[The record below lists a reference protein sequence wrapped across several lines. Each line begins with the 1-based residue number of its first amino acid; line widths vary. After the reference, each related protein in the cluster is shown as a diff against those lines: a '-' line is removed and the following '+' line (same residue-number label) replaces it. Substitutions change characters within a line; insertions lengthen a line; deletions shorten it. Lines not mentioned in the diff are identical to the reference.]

1 LKKITSGLFPL
12 ALIAV
17 LVGSSSCRSNPE
29 TDDEV
34 AVLETSYGRIV
45 IEFLPRVA
53 PKHVRNFK
61 ELAGTGFYDETR
73 FHRIV
78 KDKSQLVAI
87 QGGDP
92 NTINGDPAIW
102 GQGQRGQRMVPA
114 EISALKHERGIV
126 SAARRSDDVNSA
138 TSQFFLCVAPFPGF
152 DGQYSI
158 FGRVIE
164 GMNVV
169 DSIARAPIEPKSD
182 RPMDPVV
189 VNRAYIIKR
198 AELKGPGAQASL
210 PALSSEFVF
219 SLSTRQAGIPAF
231 AGLLKEH

>member
-1 LKKITSGLFPL
+1 MRMTSGLVGL
-12 ALIAV
+12 AL
-17 LVGSSSCRSNPE
+17 VGVSLCSSACAGKAES
-29 TDDEV
+29 DDEV

-45 IEFLPRVA
+45 IEFLNSVA

-61 ELAGTGFYDETR
+61 GLASTGFYDGTR

-78 KDKSQLVAI
+78 RDKTVLTAI

-102 GQGQRGQRMVPA
+102 GQGQRGQRTVPA
-114 EISALKHERGIV
+114 EISSLTHQRGIV
-126 SAARRSDDVNSA
+126 SAARRPDDINSA
-138 TSQFFLCVAPFPGF
+138 TSQFFICVATQPGF

-169 DSIARAPIEPKSD
+169 DSIARAPTEVNTD
-182 RPMDPVV
+182 RPRDPVMV
-189 VNRAYIIKR
+189 DRAYIIKR
-198 AELKGPGAQASL
+198 SELK
-210 PALSSEFVF
+210 
-219 SLSTRQAGIPAF
+219 
-231 AGLLKEH
+231 

>member
-1 LKKITSGLFPL
+1 MRIKSGLVVL
-12 ALIAV
+12 ALVGV
-17 LVGSSSCRSNPE
+17 LLGSAACGSNPE
-29 TDDEV
+29 TDDDV

-61 ELAGTGFYDETR
+61 DLAREGFYDGTR

-78 KDKSQLVAI
+78 RDKTRLTAI

-92 NTINGDPAIW
+92 NTINGDPSIW
-102 GQGQRGQRMVPA
+102 GQGQKAQKTVNA
-114 EISALKHERGIV
+114 EVSNLRHQRGIV

-138 TSQFFLCVAPFPGF
+138 TSQFFICVDSQAGF

-169 DSIARAPIEPKSD
+169 DSIARAPTEAKTE
-182 RPMDPVV
+182 RPSDPVV
-189 VNRAYIIKR
+189 VNRAYVVKR
-198 AELKGPGAQASL
+198 AELK
-210 PALSSEFVF
+210 
-219 SLSTRQAGIPAF
+219 
-231 AGLLKEH
+231 

>member
-1 LKKITSGLFPL
+1 MRTTSGLVVL
-12 ALIAV
+12 ALVGVSFCSIAC
-17 LVGSSSCRSNPE
+17 GGKAES
-29 TDDEV
+29 DDEV

-45 IEFLPRVA
+45 IEFLNSVA

-61 ELAGTGFYDETR
+61 GLASTGFYDGTR

-78 KDKSQLVAI
+78 RDKTVLTAI

-102 GQGQRGQRMVPA
+102 GQGQRGQRTVPA
-114 EISALKHERGIV
+114 EISSLTHQRGIV
-126 SAARRSDDVNSA
+126 SAARRPDDINSA
-138 TSQFFLCVAPFPGF
+138 TSQFFICIAPQPGF

-169 DSIARAPIEPKSD
+169 DSIARAPTEVNAD
-182 RPMDPVV
+182 RPRDPVV
-189 VNRAYIIKR
+189 VDRAYIIKR
-198 AELKGPGAQASL
+198 SELK
-210 PALSSEFVF
+210 
-219 SLSTRQAGIPAF
+219 
-231 AGLLKEH
+231 